1 MAALPNES
9 LFSFVIVIMAPVI
22 AYYCS
27 NANRWLFHGA
37 EGWLCVAF
45 EEKKDEVA
53 GRKRGRRNKRAIMND
68 QPGGVLSDRT
78 KCT

>member
-1 MAALPNES
+1 M
-9 LFSFVIVIMAPVI
+9 MAPVI
-22 AYYCS
+22 TYCCS

-68 QPGGVLSDRT
+68 QPGGVLSDQIKRKVLRRRANVQLNT
-78 KCT
+78 ID